1 MEHQS
6 DTRLKL
12 KHMLKQRLHVKL
24 ISVTWWSLWMKHC
37 DAWWWLAAAHT
48 CSVLVRTQM
57 LSCFIPNTG
66 WLLNCRASL
75 VAQLVKN
82 PPAMWETWVQSLGW
96 EDPLEKGKAVHYSIL
111 AWRSPWTVEAMG
123 SQRVGRDWATFT
135 CFHFKLSPHLGG
147 AHLKSWNLG
156 YGYMYVPPTPVPS
169 STGNFWSHI
178 SPLTCFYSYCLP
190 PHWPLSGL
198 PFSLARAK
206 LHNKEKHCF
215 WLIPNGRFYSLV

>member
-12 KHMLKQRLHVKL
+12 KQMLKQRLHVKI

-37 DAWWWLAAAHT
+37 DAWWWLAAAHR
-48 CSVLVRTQM
+48 CSVLVRTHM

-82 PPAMWETWVQSLGW
+82 PPAMRETWVQSLGW
-96 EDPLEKGKAVHYSIL
+96 EDPLEKGKAIHYSIL

-123 SQRVGRDWATFT
+123 SQRVGHDRATFT
-135 CFHFKLSPHLGG
+135 LNCLLIQVVHILRVEILD
-147 AHLKSWNLG
+147 AAI
-156 YGYMYVPPTPVPS
+156 YVPPTPVPS
-169 STGNFWSHI
+169 SKGNFWAHI
-178 SPLTCFYSYCLP
+178 SPLTCFYPYCLP

-198 PFSLARAK
+198 SLSLARAK
-206 LHNKEKHCF
+206 LHTKEKDCF
-215 WLIPNGRFYSLV
+215 WLIPNGRVYSLV